1 MAVWRK
7 RSLQDASQS
16 ACESSPSL
24 SHTGAVSSPTA
35 PVPRAVKLLGQ
46 REDIGL
52 ERELHKIYRMFLDG
66 QTNLLRLKGSLQ
78 RTMYTSRCDGIYEG
92 LRTKVV

>member
-1 MAVWRK
+1 MQANQPV
-7 RSLQDASQS
+7 SQTP
-16 ACESSPSL
+16 PSL
-24 SHTGAVSSPTA
+24 SLSLGAVSSPMA
-35 PVPRAVKLLGQ
+35 SVSRAVKLLGQ

-78 RTMYTSRCDGIYEG
+78 RTMYTSRCDGII
-92 LRTKVV
+92 